1 MADLKELENTI
12 SYIFKNKEL
21 LKNSLVHSS
30 YASEHGYNYYENNER
45 LEFIGDAYL
54 DAVVSFELFKLNRAA
69 HEGELSRDR
78 ADVVCEASLADVA
91 RSIELGKYIFLGKG
105 EIANHGEKKDS
116 ILSDTFEALIGA
128 IVIDGGY
135 QEAEKVLLKLFS
147 EKIKLA
153 NEGKLN
159 RDFKSKLQEKLQ
171 GKYKSIK
178 IKYVLK
184 SETGPD
190 HDKTFN
196 VDVVVNDKVLGS
208 GSGKSK
214 AKAEQAAANDVLT
227 KGEI

>member
-1 MADLKELENTI
+1 MADLKELENKI
-12 SYIFKNKEL
+12 SYEFKNKEL
-21 LKNSLVHSS
+21 LKNALVHSS
-30 YASEHGYNYYENNER
+30 YASEHGYKYSENNER
-45 LEFIGDAYL
+45 MEFIGDAYL
-54 DAVVSFELFKLNRAA
+54 DAVVGYELFKLNRPA

-78 ADVVCEASLADVA
+78 ADVVCESSLADVA
-91 RSIELGKYIFLGKG
+91 RSIDLGKYIFLGRG
-105 EIANHGEKKDS
+105 EIANHGEQKES
-116 ILSDTFEALIGA
+116 ILSDTFEALLGA
-128 IVIDGGY
+128 IMIDGGY
-135 QEAEKVLLKLFS
+135 LEVEKVVLKLFGNQ
-147 EKIKLA
+147 IKLA

-171 GKYKSIK
+171 SKYKNIQ

-196 VDVVVNDKVLGS
+196 VDVIVNDKILGK

-214 AKAEQAAANDVLT
+214 AKAEQAAAKDVLS

>member
-1 MADLKELENTI
+1 MADFNELENKI
-12 SYIFKNKEL
+12 SYEFKNKEL
-21 LKNSLVHSS
+21 LKNALVHSS
-30 YASEHGYNYYENNER
+30 YASEHGYKYSENNER
-45 LEFIGDAYL
+45 LEFLGDAYL
-54 DAVVSFELFKLNRAA
+54 DAVVGYELFKLNKPA

-78 ADVVCEASLADVA
+78 ADVVCESSLAEVA
-91 RSIELGKYIFLGKG
+91 RSIDLGKYILLGKG
-105 EIANHGEKKDS
+105 EIANHGEQKES
-116 ILSDTFEALIGA
+116 ILSDAFEALLGA

-135 QEAEKVLLKLFS
+135 AEVSRVITELF
-147 EKIKLA
+147 KNQITLA

-171 GKYKSIK
+171 AKYKAVQ

-196 VDVVVNDKVLGS
+196 VEVVMDGKVLGK

-214 AKAEQAAANDVLT
+214 SKAEQAAAENVLA

>member
-1 MADLKELENTI
+1 MADLKELENKI

-184 SETGPD
+184 YETGPD

>member
-1 MADLKELENTI
+1 MVDLKELENKI
-12 SYIFKNKEL
+12 SYEFKNKEL
-21 LKNSLVHSS
+21 LKNALVHSS
-30 YASEHGYNYYENNER
+30 YASEHGYKYSENNER
-45 LEFIGDAYL
+45 MEFIGDAYL
-54 DAVVSFELFKLNRAA
+54 DAVVGYELFKLNRSA

-78 ADVVCEASLADVA
+78 ADVVCESSLADVA
-91 RSIELGKYIFLGKG
+91 RSIDLGKYIFLGRG
-105 EIANHGEKKDS
+105 EIANHGEQKES
-116 ILSDTFEALIGA
+116 ILSDTFEALLGA
-128 IVIDGGY
+128 IMIDGGY
-135 QEAEKVLLKLFS
+135 KEVEKVVLKLFGNQ
-147 EKIKLA
+147 IKLA

-171 GKYKSIK
+171 SKYKSIQ

-196 VDVVVNDKVLGS
+196 VDVIVNDKVLGK

-214 AKAEQAAANDVLT
+214 AKAEQAAAKDVLS

>member
-1 MADLKELENTI
+1 MADLQELENKI
-12 SYIFKNKEL
+12 SYQFKNIEL
-21 LKNSLVHSS
+21 LKNALVHSS
-30 YASEHGYNYYENNER
+30 YASEHGYKYSENNER
-45 LEFIGDAYL
+45 MEFIGDAYL
-54 DAVVSFELFKLNRAA
+54 DAVVGYELFKLNKPA

-78 ADVVCEASLADVA
+78 ADVVCESSLADVA
-91 RSIELGKYIFLGKG
+91 RSINLGKYLFLGKG

-116 ILSDTFEALIGA
+116 ILSDTFEALLGA
-128 IVIDGGY
+128 IMIDGGY
-135 QEAEKVLLKLFS
+135 DEVEKVVHKLFDNQ
-147 EKIKLA
+147 IKLA

-171 GKYKSIK
+171 SKYKGIK

-196 VDVVVNDKVLGS
+196 VEVIVDDKVLGK

-214 AKAEQAAANDVLT
+214 AKAEQSAAKDVLS